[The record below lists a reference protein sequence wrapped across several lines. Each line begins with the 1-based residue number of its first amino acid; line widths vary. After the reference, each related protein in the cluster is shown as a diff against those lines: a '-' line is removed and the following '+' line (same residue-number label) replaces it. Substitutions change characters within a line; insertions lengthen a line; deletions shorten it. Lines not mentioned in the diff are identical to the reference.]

1 MSLIKKLPDIVAN
14 KISAGEVVQRPA
26 SVVKEL
32 IENAID
38 AGADEITLIIKEA
51 GKTLVQIVD
60 NGCGMTEEDAVLCF
74 ERFATS
80 KISSVDDLESLHTLG
95 FRGEAMA
102 SIASVSQVELKTKRQ
117 DDRVGTLVRI
127 DGCVIQEVGKTQTA
141 DGTTISVRN
150 LFYNVPARR
159 KFLKTNSTEFKH
171 IYETIQAQSLIYPDM
186 KWRFINDDQ
195 EVFSFTT
202 ESISDRLNVFF
213 GKSFSDGL
221 IELQETN
228 DFLSLRGYLGKPAM
242 MKRTKNEQFFF
253 VNNRVTQSRV
263 LTHAVMQAYGELM
276 GEREYPF
283 FLIRLQIDPRHID
296 VNVHPSKMEV
306 KFDDERNVHNMI
318 YTIVKR
324 AISTIDFS
332 PTVRGAEG
340 PEYLRTT
347 EPGGFAQ
354 FEFPGTS
361 KRLGY
366 DDRDAEARTT
376 HSLYKDYRASW
387 QDRETQ
393 VPAGLTGEFPS
404 SRFDES
410 GEQDMEMGMP
420 LFSPP
425 AGEVPSPEQLQVF
438 YPSGDKQPQ
447 EKTEERFI
455 WQLHNKYILTQIKSG
470 LMMID
475 QHVAHERILYERA
488 LSVMESNV
496 PNSQQLLFPNR
507 IELKP
512 WEYEVL
518 KEIKEEL
525 DRLGFSLRF
534 FGKRTVLIE
543 GIPPDVRPGMEESI
557 LQELLEQYQTYQQNL
572 QLEPR
577 DNIAKSYACR
587 SAIMAG
593 QKLSQKEMSVLIDQ
607 LFATSMP
614 YVCPH
619 GRPIIIKIS
628 LEELDKMFGRT

>member
-32 IENAID
+32 LENAID
-38 AGADEITLIIKEA
+38 AGADDITLIVKEA
-51 GKTLVQIVD
+51 GKTLIQVVD
-60 NGCGMTEEDAVLCF
+60 NGCGMTESDAVLCF

-80 KISSVDDLESLHTLG
+80 KISSVDDLENLHTLG

-102 SIASVSQVELKTKRQ
+102 SIASVAQVELRTKRR
-117 DDRVGTLVRI
+117 DDRVGSIVRI
-127 DGCVIQEVGKTQTA
+127 EGGVFQEVGKTQTA

-171 IYETIQAQSLIYPDM
+171 IYETIQAQSLVYADV
-186 KWRFINDDQ
+186 KWRFISDDQ

-202 ESISDRLNVFF
+202 ESIADRLNTFF
-213 GKSFSDGL
+213 GKSFADGT
-221 IELQETN
+221 IQFQESN
-228 DFLSLRGYLGKPAM
+228 DFMTLRGYLGKPAM

-263 LTHAVMQAYGELM
+263 LTHAVTQAYGELM

-283 FLIRLQIDPRHID
+283 FLIYLQVDPRHID

-318 YTIVKR
+318 YTVVKR
-324 AISTIDFS
+324 AISAIDFS
-332 PTVRGAEG
+332 PAIKSVEQPMYHQTGDR
-340 PEYLRTT
+340 
-347 EPGGFAQ
+347 GGFSQ
-354 FEFPGTS
+354 YEFPGTV

-366 DDRDAEARTT
+366 EDRDSEVRTT
-376 HSLYKDYRASW
+376 KGLYNDYRDSW
-387 QDRETQ
+387 QDREQ
-393 VPAGLTGEFPS
+393 SASYRSGSDFNAGSYDEPAGHE
-404 SRFDES
+404 DEV
-410 GEQDMEMGMP
+410 GMP
-420 LFSPP
+420 YVPP
-425 AGEVPSPEQLQVF
+425 VNHASNDQMHIF
-438 YPSGDKQPQ
+438 YQSGDAHPE
-447 EKTEERFI
+447 EKTEDRFI

-470 LMMID
+470 LMVID
-475 QHVAHERILYERA
+475 QHVAHERVLYERA
-488 LSVMESNV
+488 LSIMESNV
-496 PNSQQLLFPNR
+496 PNSQQLLFPHR

-518 KEIKEEL
+518 KEIKDEL

-557 LQELLEQYQTYQQNL
+557 LQELLEQYQAYQQNL

-593 QKLSQKEMSVLIDQ
+593 QKLSQSEMSVLIDQ

-619 GRPIIIKIS
+619 GRPIIIKVS

>member
-1 MSLIKKLPDIVAN
+1 MSLIKKLPDIVSN

-26 SVVKEL
+26 SVVKEM

-38 AGADEITLIIKEA
+38 AGADDITLIIKEA
-51 GKTLVQIVD
+51 GKTLIQIVD
-60 NGCGMTEEDAVLCF
+60 NGCGMTEEDALLCF

-80 KISSVDDLESLHTLG
+80 KISSVDDLENLHTLG

-102 SIASVSQVELKTKRQ
+102 SIASVAQVELKTKRRG
-117 DDRVGTLVRI
+117 DRVGTIVRI
-127 DGCVIQEVGKTQTA
+127 DGGIVQEVGKTQTA

-150 LFYNVPARR
+150 LFFNVPARR

-171 IYETIQAQSLIYPDM
+171 IYEAIQAQSLIYPDI

-202 ESISDRLNVFF
+202 ECITDRLNVFF

-221 IELQETN
+221 VEFEESN

-253 VNNRVTQSRV
+253 VNNRITQSRV

-283 FLIRLQIDPRHID
+283 FMIRLQIEPRHID

-318 YTIVKR
+318 YTVVKR
-324 AISTIDFS
+324 AISTLDFS
-332 PTVRGAEG
+332 PAVKGAEG

-347 EPGGFAQ
+347 EPAGFARY
-354 FEFPGTS
+354 EFPGAV

-366 DDRDAEARTT
+366 NDQDAEVRTT
-376 HSLYKDYRASW
+376 HSLYRDYSESW
-387 QDRETQ
+387 QERGTRI
-393 VPAGLTGEFPS
+393 PAGTSNEFILNRYDRTEQPDTEIHLPHFSHPS
-404 SRFDES
+404 E
-410 GEQDMEMGMP
+410 GQ
-420 LFSPP
+420 
-425 AGEVPSPEQLQVF
+425 VTPEQMHIF
-438 YPSGDKQPQ
+438 YPSGDAQPE

-470 LMMID
+470 LMVID
-475 QHVAHERILYERA
+475 QHVAHERVLYERA
-488 LSVMESNV
+488 LSVMASNV
-496 PNSQQLLFPNR
+496 PNSQQLLFPQR

-512 WEYEVL
+512 WEHEVL

-525 DRLGFSLRF
+525 ERLGFSLRF
-534 FGKRTVLIE
+534 FGKMTVLIE

-607 LFATSMP
+607 LFATTMP